1 MKQYE
6 GDAQY
11 SYMVGWMGGK
21 NVNDSEANG
30 MGKEE

>member
-1 MKQYE
+1 MK
-6 GDAQY
+6 ATR
-11 SYMVGWMGGK
+11 SIPTYMVGWKGDK